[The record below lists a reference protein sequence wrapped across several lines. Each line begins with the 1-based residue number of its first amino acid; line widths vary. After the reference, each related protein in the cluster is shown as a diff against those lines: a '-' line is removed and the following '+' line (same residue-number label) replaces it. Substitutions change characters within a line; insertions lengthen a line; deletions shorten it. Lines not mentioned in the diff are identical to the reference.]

1 MRRPAIALL
10 FLGLLGGCSLGDD
23 EGGPPALGVEGGD
36 SQAADKLGFP
46 AAATRNTIR
55 VGGADAAAD
64 AAGVASAL
72 FPATGSADRPTAV
85 VLVDSGD
92 WQSAIAASVLAGP
105 PIGAPLLLS
114 DGDQLPAV
122 SRDTLDRLSPK
133 GSDLSKDAQVIR
145 IGQDVARPEGYKT
158 AVVQGEDAF
167 QRAAAIDRF
176 VSAARGKPSADVVL
190 YSADSPGWALPA
202 AAWAARSGDAAL
214 PVKRGSIPAP
224 IRRALDGHE
233 GPNVYLLGPPSVISD
248 AVESELR
255 DRKLA
260 GSVNRIAAPT
270 PVENAIAFAR
280 YEKGDF
286 GWGIVV
292 PGYNFALANLD
303 RPLDAAAAASLA
315 TRGVF
320 APLLLTDDSAQLPR
334 ALENYLLSV
343 QPGYE
348 DDPGQAVYNRVWILG
363 DDKAISVDEQAR
375 VDATTE
381 LIPVQSQAP

>member
-1 MRRPAIALL
+1 MRRLAIALL
-10 FLGLLGGCSLGDD
+10 VVSLLGGCSLGDD
-23 EGGPPALGVEGGD
+23 ESGPPALGVEGGD
-36 SQAADKLGFP
+36 SQGAEKLGFP

-72 FPATGSADRPTAV
+72 FPATGSGDRPTAV

-114 DGDQLPAV
+114 EGDDLPAV
-122 SRDTLDRLSPK
+122 SEDTLDRLAPK

-145 IGQDVARPEGYKT
+145 IGQDVARPDGYKT
-158 AVVQGEDAF
+158 AVVQGDDPFE
-167 QRAAAIDRF
+167 RAAAIDRF

-190 YSADSPGWALPA
+190 YSADSPQWALPA

-233 GPNVYLLGPPSVISD
+233 GPNVYLLGPTNVISD
-248 AVESELR
+248 AIESELR
-255 DRKLA
+255 ERKLA
-260 GSVNRIAAPT
+260 GSVNRIAGDS

-292 PGYNFALANLD
+292 PGYNFAIANLD

-320 APLLLTDDSAQLPR
+320 APLLLTDDSEQLPR

-348 DDPGQAVYNRVWILG
+348 DDPGQAVYNRAWILG

-375 VDATTE
+375 IDATTE
-381 LIPVQSQAP
+381 LIPVQAQAP